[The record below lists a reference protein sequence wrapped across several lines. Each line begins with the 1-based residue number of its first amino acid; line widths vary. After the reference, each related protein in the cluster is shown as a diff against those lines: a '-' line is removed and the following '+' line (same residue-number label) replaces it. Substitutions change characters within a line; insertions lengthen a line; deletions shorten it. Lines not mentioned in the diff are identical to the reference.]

1 MPQKI
6 DSTHV
11 LMDKTLVLYRR
22 ERSGVWQCRYK
33 VAGVWQR
40 ATTKERDIE
49 KAKEQAKRLL
59 IEAELRKRE
68 NLPVVTRR
76 FRDVAKLA
84 VQRLQD
90 EQKNGTG
97 KVIYNDYIRVI
108 NDVCIPYLGKRNIT
122 AIDYG
127 VLTAFDKWRE
137 EQMGK
142 APTRSTLM
150 TQNAALNRVFDEA
163 VIRGFLVQANKPVL
177 KAKGKDSERHAAFD
191 LKEAKALLGNF
202 DGWIERAK
210 NDESK
215 ELRLLLRDYVHALL
229 DTGARPG
236 DELLNLKWKQ
246 VKVSAKPVVQTMGI
260 DGNEDAEETHE
271 LNYSC
276 ELTVTGKTG
285 TRTMLGMD
293 RTVRAL
299 QRIAKRNYERVGQ
312 VLEPLKHV
320 AIATNNDYVFRTKAK
335 AKPTSFSKLF
345 DTYLEEHNLLIDP
358 ATERKRVF
366 YSLRHTYATLALT
379 HDKVP
384 IHTLAKQMGTSVVMI
399 EKHYSHLKP
408 VQAIDQLRGEE
419 TRKLLE
425 AGGVIDEIYKAKT
438 KKKAT
443 QRAGKQART

>member
-1 MPQKI
+1 
-6 DSTHV
+6 
-11 LMDKTLVLYRR
+11 MDKTLVLYRR
-22 ERSGVWQCRYK
+22 ERSGVWQCRFK

-40 ATTKERDIE
+40 ATTKERDI
-49 KAKEQAKRLL
+49 KAAKEVAKRLM

-84 VQRLQD
+84 VQRL
-90 EQKNGTG
+90 EHETAIGNG
-97 KVIYNDYIRVI
+97 KVIYKDYIRVI
-108 NDVCIPYLGKRNIT
+108 NDVCVPFLGKRNIT
-122 AIDYG
+122 AVDYE
-127 VLTAFDKWRE
+127 VLSEFDTWRE
-137 EQMGK
+137 MQMGK
-142 APTRSTLM
+142 APTKSTLM

-177 KAKGKDSERHAAFD
+177 KATGKKSSRHAAFS
-191 LKEAKALLGNF
+191 LEEMRALFGKF
-202 DGWIERAK
+202 DAWIERGR
-210 NDESK
+210 NDDSK
-215 ELRLLLRDYVHALL
+215 ELRMLLRDYVHALA

-246 VKVSAKPVVQTMGI
+246 VRVAVKPTVERLGVK
-260 DGNEDAEETHE
+260 GNEDAVETHS
-271 LNYSC
+271 LNLSC

-285 TRTMLGMD
+285 TRTMLGME
-293 RTVRAL
+293 RTVRAM
-299 QRIAKRNYERVGQ
+299 QRIAQRNCEKAGA

-320 AIATNNDYVFRTKAK
+320 AIATNDDYVFRTKAK

-384 IHTLAKQMGTSVVMI
+384 IHTLAKQMGTSVQMI
-399 EKHYSHLKP
+399 EKHYSHLKA
-408 VQAIDQLRGEE
+408 VQAIEQLRGEE
-419 TRKLLE
+419 TRKLIE
-425 AGGVIDEIYKAKT
+425 AGGVISEIYQAKPVARKAK
-438 KKKAT
+438 
-443 QRAGKQART
+443 G

>member
-1 MPQKI
+1 
-6 DSTHV
+6 
-11 LMDKTLVLYRR
+11 MDKTLVLYRR
-22 ERSGVWQCRYK
+22 ERSGIWQCRYK

-49 KAKEQAKRLL
+49 KAKDQAKRLM

-68 NLPVVTRR
+68 NLPVITRR

-84 VQRLQD
+84 VQRLED
-90 EQKNGTG
+90 EQKNGKG
-97 KVIYNDYIRVI
+97 KVIYKDYIRVI
-108 NDVCIPYLGKRNIT
+108 NDVCVPFLGKRNIT
-122 AIDYG
+122 TIDYA
-127 VLTAFDKWRE
+127 VLDEFETWRA

-163 VIRGFLVQANKPVL
+163 VIRGFLMQANKPVL
-177 KAKGKDSERHAAFD
+177 KATGKKSERHAAFD
-191 LKEAKALLGNF
+191 VKETKALLGNF
-202 DGWIERAK
+202 DEWIERAK

-215 ELRLLLRDYVHALL
+215 ELRMLLRDYVHALL

-246 VKVSAKPVVQTMGI
+246 VKVAIKPTVVKEGI
-260 DGNEDAEETHE
+260 EGNEDAVDAHN
-271 LNYSC
+271 LNLSC

-285 TRTMLGMD
+285 TRTMLGME

-299 QRIAKRNYERVGQ
+299 QRIAKRNYKEVGEP
-312 VLEPLKHV
+312 LAPLKHV

-335 AKPTSFSKLF
+335 VKPTSFSKLF

-366 YSLRHTYATLALT
+366 YSLRHTYATQMLT
-379 HDKVP
+379 NDGVP

-399 EKHYSHLKP
+399 EKHYSHLKA
-408 VQAIDQLRGEE
+408 VQAIEQLRGEE

-425 AGGVIDEIYKAKT
+425 AGGVIDEIYKAKPA
-438 KKKAT
+438 KKNANKLV
-443 QRAGKQART
+443 RKSESKC